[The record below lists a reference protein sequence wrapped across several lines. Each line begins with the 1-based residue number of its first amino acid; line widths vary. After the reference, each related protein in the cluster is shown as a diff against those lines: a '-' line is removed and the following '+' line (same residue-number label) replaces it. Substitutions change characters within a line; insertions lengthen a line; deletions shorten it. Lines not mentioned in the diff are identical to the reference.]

1 MQIILDN
8 NDFLIKAIEDAYN
21 NTEESIELVF
31 DKDKINFSV
40 ILNYLNKMINWEF
53 EKVNQN
59 YEKKLPNI
67 YPLFKNL
74 TFDEKVELLSYL
86 AAEEHVV
93 NSTLLFNLYLFIK
106 SNDGFESDDVF
117 TNPYIFVQSIEEFL
131 DLKIIIKDKL
141 NIMLN
146 NVALYYLAVMSSL
159 HINVEQGLVPGT
171 QPTPLKYSQLITL
184 LSFTELSRIVSKSN
198 SIDMNNIPKVY
209 DAQHIWNILLNKEQP
224 TIELFKSLTDYIK
237 ENINAD

>member
-67 YPLFKNL
+67 YPLFKKIL
-74 TFDEKVELLSYL
+74 DKGLPMYRTWS
-86 AAEEHVV
+86 
-93 NSTLLFNLYLFIK
+93 
-106 SNDGFESDDVF
+106 VF
-117 TNPYIFVQSIEEFL
+117 L
-131 DLKIIIKDKL
+131 
-141 NIMLN
+141 
-146 NVALYYLAVMSSL
+146 
-159 HINVEQGLVPGT
+159 
-171 QPTPLKYSQLITL
+171 
-184 LSFTELSRIVSKSN
+184 
-198 SIDMNNIPKVY
+198 
-209 DAQHIWNILLNKEQP
+209 
-224 TIELFKSLTDYIK
+224 
-237 ENINAD
+237 